1 MIDDLR
7 RIYAESY
14 LLPVMLFCFTH
25 QPDKIQCIRHSH
37 CMQRQIDTQY
47 STVSLS
53 DLLPWARGPWRV
65 AWPAYSGADDAAIGA
80 GGGACSSPTAPGSSE
95 AWSEMSTGVGG
106 GAADA
111 APCPTAEAAIARS
124 AFVEGLVDWLID

>member
-1 MIDDLR
+1 
-7 RIYAESY
+7 
-14 LLPVMLFCFTH
+14 
-25 QPDKIQCIRHSH
+25 
-37 CMQRQIDTQY
+37 MQRQIPRLIH
-47 STVSLS
+47 SI
-53 DLLPWARGPWRV
+53 DLISVEGTSASPWTMTLPWARG